1 MVLLDRMSVLPYCRR
16 PRAGQFDAIPLLWWG
31 FCPGLATVV
40 ARSLSV
46 SLGAFPGCRS
56 TMGNTQMSGTRDAQR
71 YFDAGVLALGIPI
84 DGLETDRDV
93 QYAALAFRHATES
106 DPHMCD
112 AWLGRAAAGEITSEV
127 IYQLYRSSDLLFRE
141 QRRLGL
147 PARALAGRF
156 QTNLYLDYTL
166 SNLTEVWLAY
176 AATMIGGEDYDEAE
190 RVLDQLD
197 KKRAAMPDGDV
208 VSAEIS
214 AYIRGVLH
222 FTTQRWPDVL
232 TALARSASFNDE
244 YIAAGANLMV
254 GSACAQMGLFT
265 EGLRRLDH
273 AIDGPIP
280 GAARAAEFCK
290 GLTLREM
297 GNETEARAI
306 FERIYSEEPGFEA
319 NAAALHDPKYR
330 LIITTKEMI
339 DSRTD
344 KWDPSTAHGA
354 EESDGESITDRG
366 NEYLRKAQQELDR
379 QIGLAEVK
387 LQVSKLRSAAMLAK
401 VRSGKGLSSAAR
413 TLHLAFTGPPGTGKT
428 TIARVVAQIYCG
440 LGLLKTPAVVE
451 AKRQDFV
458 GQYLG
463 STAIKTTE
471 LIDQAMDGVL
481 FIDEAYALIQT
492 GLSGGDAFGRE
503 AVDTL
508 LARME
513 SDRDRLVVI
522 IAGYD
527 ADIDRFL
534 AANEGLASRFTKR
547 IRFASYTPPELGD
560 IGRLIARTRDSELT
574 EAAYNELVSAC
585 TALYEQE
592 SPDPSG
598 RLRRNIDLAGN
609 GRFVRNVV
617 EAAEEER
624 EYRLSQSFGADLEG
638 LDEQQLMRID
648 LADMKGA
655 LHSVVGALS
664 LSS

>member
-1 MVLLDRMSVLPYCRR
+1 MR
-16 PRAGQFDAIPLLWWG
+16 
-31 FCPGLATVV
+31 
-40 ARSLSV
+40 
-46 SLGAFPGCRS
+46 
-56 TMGNTQMSGTRDAQR
+56 GTKDAQR
-71 YFDAGVLALGIPI
+71 FFDAGVLSLGIPI

-93 QYAALAFRHATES
+93 RYAALAFRHATEC
-106 DPHMCD
+106 DPDMCD
-112 AWLGRAAAGEITSEV
+112 AWLGRAAAGEASSEV
-127 IYQLYRSSDLLFRE
+127 IYHLYRTSDSLFRE

-147 PARALAGRF
+147 PARALSGRF
-156 QTNLYLDYTL
+156 PTGLYLDYVLATM
-166 SNLTEVWLAY
+166 TEVWLAY
-176 AATMIGGEDYDEAE
+176 ASSMIEGKDYDEAE
-190 RVLDQLD
+190 RVLDELD
-197 KKRAAMPDGDV
+197 RKRVAMPSGDV
-208 VSAEIS
+208 SSSEIG
-214 AYIRGVLH
+214 AYIRGILH

-232 TALARSASFNDE
+232 TALANSASFSDE

-265 EGLRRLDH
+265 EGVRRLDQ
-273 AIDGPIP
+273 AIAGPIP
-280 GAARAAEFCK
+280 AARRAAEFCK

-297 GNETEARAI
+297 GDETEARAI

-319 NAAALHDPKYR
+319 NAAALRDPKYR

-354 EESDGESITDRG
+354 EESDGETLADRG

-379 QIGLAEVK
+379 QIGLADVK
-387 LQVSKLRSAAMLAK
+387 LQVIKLRSAATLAK
-401 VRSGKGLSSAAR
+401 VRSGKGLNTAAR
-413 TLHLAFTGPPGTGKT
+413 SLHLAFTGPPGTGKT

-440 LGLLKTPAVVE
+440 LGLLKTPTVVE

-458 GQYLG
+458 GQHLG
-463 STAIKTTE
+463 STAIKTTA

-481 FIDEAYALIQT
+481 FIDEAYSLIQT

-503 AVDTL
+503 AMDTL

-513 SDRDRLVVI
+513 CDRDRLVVI

-527 ADIDRFL
+527 AEIDRFL

-547 IRFASYTPPELGD
+547 IRFASYTPAELGD

-574 EAAYNELVSAC
+574 GAAHDELVSAC
-585 TALYEQE
+585 TALYEE
-592 SPDPSG
+592 KSVDPAG
-598 RLRRNIDLAGN
+598 KVRRNIDLAGN
-609 GRFVRNVV
+609 GRFVRNVI

-624 EYRLSQSFGADLEG
+624 EYRLSQSYGANLEG

-648 LADMKGA
+648 FTDMKAA
-655 LHSVVGALS
+655 LRSAAGTLNLS
-664 LSS
+664 L